1 MIPAARHTKRVRFSG
16 EFGSFRSLHHGPRES
31 RVQVSQL
38 TLQVF
43 WRSLGSFTLD
53 KSPAR
58 ARGLNA
64 SCTIHS
70 KNGCFTGVWEF
81 ELDRKEAARPVTCWD
96 LSTGY
101 PQVIHIR
108 EFGSLRRGP
117 RTTAQGPR
125 AFPHTTRALNR
136 WFFRVNL
143 AIWRLKTFSHT
154 LLLAPQLR

>member
-1 MIPAARHTKRVRFSG
+1 MSHDPSCTAHETS
-16 EFGSFRSLHHGPRES
+16 E
-31 RVQVSQL
+31 
-38 TLQVF
+38 VF
-43 WRSLGSFTLD
+43 W
-53 KSPAR
+53 
-58 ARGLNA
+58 
-64 SCTIHS
+64 
-70 KNGCFTGVWEF
+70 GVWEF
-81 ELDRKEAARPVTCWD
+81 QEFASWALGREVMYLGSRFKLFLAEFVELWSFNFRGCRAGRPVSCWD

-143 AIWRLKTFSHT
+143 AAWRLKTFSHT
-154 LLLAPQLR
+154 LLRGPQQG

>member
-1 MIPAARHTKRVRFSG
+1 M
-16 EFGSFRSLHHGPRES
+16 GPGNPES
-31 RVQVSQL
+31 RYHSSRFRFFGGVWGVLHL
-38 TLQVF
+38 T
-43 WRSLGSFTLD
+43 GED
-53 KSPAR
+53 AR
-58 ARGLNA
+58 PVYVDA

-143 AIWRLKTFSHT
+143 AIWRLKTFSHI

>member
-1 MIPAARHTKRVRFSG
+1 MAIFG
-16 EFGSFRSLHHGPRES
+16 EFGSLRSLHHGPRES
-31 RVQVSQL
+31 RGQVSQL
-38 TLQVF
+38 MLQVF

-53 KSPAR
+53 KSPAC
-58 ARGLNA
+58 ARCLNA

-101 PQVIHIR
+101 PQVIHIK

-143 AIWRLKTFSHT
+143 AIWRLKTFSHI